1 MYEKVLCV
9 FWKIREFNRGFMFI
23 DGLCFNLCIFICL
36 DWNLRLW
43 VEWVVCFFLNNLGI
57 EECYEYSLV

>member
-1 MYEKVLCV
+1 MKKFCV
-9 FWKIREFNRGFMFI
+9 FFVKLGNLIEGLFFI

>member
-1 MYEKVLCV
+1 MKKFSVFFEKLGNLIEGLC
-9 FWKIREFNRGFMFI
+9 FI
-23 DGLCFNLCIFICL
+23 DGLSFNLCIFICL

>member
-1 MYEKVLCV
+1 MKKFCV
-9 FWKIREFNRGFMFI
+9 FFEKLGNLIEGLCFI